1 MTEGPLHQLVAAMN
15 SGIDAV
21 VTAFDP
27 QAAAERAIARRK
39 IEIINSGYGDHGAN
53 RYKKNTIGRLD
64 NGGSSREDIEE
75 NLNLLRIRSRDNYMG
90 TPVATAAVNTK
101 RINVIGSGIMPTPLV
116 DADFLGLSTDE
127 ANELQAQIVR
137 EFDMWADTP
146 SCDADRI
153 DNFYQLQQLAFMGYL
168 LNGDA
173 FAVLDENE
181 NDMSQPYRLAL
192 RLIEADRV
200 CSPDYHDVLAPTTV
214 RGAAVERIVQG
225 IETDARGTI
234 KAYWISTK
242 HPLSDEVYL
251 GSKTQEWNRVAAYSE
266 DTGRKLV
273 MHVMRRERAGQL
285 RGVPMLAPV
294 LEELNQLGRYSQAE
308 LDAAVVASLST
319 GFITKESP
327 TNAQPY
333 GEIVPPNIQIDR
345 EDKGSI
351 ELAPAAIF
359 DLNPGEKVEFPQPGR
374 PNANFT
380 AFYDAVLEQISA
392 AMGIPVEV
400 LNKKFSTSYSA
411 ARGALNEFWREC
423 ETERDAFNNKFN
435 QPIYEE
441 WFAEAVALGRIHAP
455 GFFNDPAIR
464 RAYTNCRWNGPART
478 NLSPKDEAEAAIMR
492 VQAGFSTAEEETAQM
507 TGGSYASNIKQ
518 RRIEAQMQREVD
530 EIAGDVQAQTQV
542 QQSSGG
548 AKPADK

>member
-1 MTEGPLHQLVAAMN
+1 MAEGPLHRAVAAMN
-15 SGIDAV
+15 KGIDAF
-21 VTAFDP
+21 VTAIDP
-27 QAAAERAIARRK
+27 QAGAQRAIARRK
-39 IEIINSGYGDHGAN
+39 IEIINSGYGNHGAN
-53 RYKKNTIGRLD
+53 RYKKNTVGRID
-64 NGGSSREDIEE
+64 SGGSSREDVEE
-75 NLNLLRIRSRDNYMG
+75 HLNLLRIRSRDNYMG
-90 TPVATAAVNTK
+90 TPVATAAINTK
-101 RINVIGSGIMPTPLV
+101 RINVIGSGIMPTPLI
-116 DADFLGLSTDE
+116 DADFLGLSPE
-127 ANELQAQIVR
+127 QANELQAQIVR

-146 SCDADRI
+146 SCDADRT
-153 DNFYQLQQLAFMGYL
+153 DNFYQLQQLAYMGYL

-173 FAVLDENE
+173 FTLLDENE
-181 NDMSQPYRLAL
+181 NDNSQPYTLAL
-192 RLIEADRV
+192 RVIEADRI
-200 CSPDYHDVLAPTTV
+200 CSPDYRDILAPTEV
-214 RGAAVERIVQG
+214 RGVKVERIVQG
-225 IETDARGTI
+225 VETDARGAVN
-234 KAYWISTK
+234 AYWITKK

-251 GSKTQEWNRVAAYSE
+251 GSKTQEWDRVAAYSA
-266 DTGRKLV
+266 DTGRRLV
-273 MHVMRRERAGQL
+273 MHVIKRERAGQV

-319 GFITKESP
+319 GFITKTDPS
-327 TNAQPY
+327 NALPY
-333 GEIVPPNIQIDR
+333 GEIIPPDMQVDKA
-345 EDKGSI
+345 DKGSI
-351 ELAPAAIF
+351 ELAPGAMF
-359 DLNPGEKVEFPQPGR
+359 DLNPGEDIKFPQPGR

-380 AFYDAVLEQISA
+380 AFYDSVLEQISA

-478 NLSPKDEAEAAIMR
+478 NLKPTDEVSAAIMR

-507 TGGSYASNIKQ
+507 TGGSYANNIKQ
-518 RRIEAQMQREVD
+518 RRIEAQMKREVD
-530 EIAGDVQAQTQV
+530 EIAGEIQQAQV
-542 QQSSGG
+542 QQSTGSSG
-548 AKPADK
+548 KDDE